1 MRTRQRLDPSTAMFT
16 CCPPGRLL
24 ALLARPRLGLSAAIL
39 VLGAGLVLTA
49 ERQPPTF
56 TPEQEARLQIR
67 EVADGLYVIPG
78 FDGGQS
84 GGNVAVRVTGDGVI
98 LVDNKFAYSFDFITA
113 QVASV
118 TDQPVRYVLNT
129 HHHGDHAGS
138 NADFMRS
145 AEVIAHRNARANIVR
160 NGQTGAP
167 RVTFADETA
176 VFLGGVEAQAHHF
189 GRGHTDG
196 DAVVYFP
203 DLRAVHTGDLFI
215 HGQRLDGST
224 LAPFW
229 DYGNG
234 GSAAEWP
241 ATLTRL
247 LALDFDT
254 VIPGH
259 GELLTKADVR
269 TFRAKLETV
278 LDRVRAE
285 IAAGATREDIASR
298 VDTADLDWPLA
309 PTRIQDV
316 YDELTAE

>member
-1 MRTRQRLDPSTAMFT
+1 MRAWH
-16 CCPPGRLL
+16 
-24 ALLARPRLGLSAAIL
+24 RLGLSATIL
-39 VLGAGLVLTA
+39 TLGTGLVFTA
-49 ERQPPTF
+49 GQQRPTF

-67 EVADGLYVIPG
+67 EVTDGLYVIPG
-78 FDGGQS
+78 FDGAQS

-98 LVDNKFAYSFDFITA
+98 IVDNKFPYSYDFITA

-118 TDQPVRYVLNT
+118 TDQPIKYVLNT

-160 NGQTGAP
+160 NNQTGAP
-167 RVTFADETA
+167 QVTFADETA
-176 VFLGGVEAQAHHF
+176 VFLGSAEAQAHHF
-189 GRGHTDG
+189 GRGHTNG
-196 DAVVYFP
+196 DAVIYFP

-215 HGQRLDGST
+215 YGQRLDGTT
-224 LAPFW
+224 LSPFW

-234 GSAAEWP
+234 GSAVEWP
-241 ATLTRL
+241 ATLTGL

-259 GELLTKADVR
+259 GILGKDDVR
-269 TFRAKLETV
+269 TFRTKLETV

-285 IAAGATREDIASR
+285 IAAGATRDDIASR
-298 VDTADLDWPLA
+298 VDTSDLDWPLA
-309 PTRIQDV
+309 PVRIQGV